1 MALPLKDKKLG
12 TLILVV
18 LLGVIIGAY
27 LNAFLLMLPGGDNVV
42 KTFFTYTI
50 PFGIG
55 GFDEAGNPSPYMLDL
70 YAIRFQIGFQFRFS
84 LLSILGV
91 FMSLYFFRW
100 YK

>member
-1 MALPLKDKKLG
+1 MAIPLKDKKIG

-18 LLGVIIGAY
+18 LIGIIIGSF
-27 LNAFLLMLPGGDNVV
+27 LNEVVLAIPMGDNVV

-50 PFGIG
+50 AFGV
-55 GFDEAGNPSPYMLDL
+55 GNPPEPLSIDL
-70 YAIRFQIGFQFRFS
+70 FAIKFQFGFQFKFS
-84 LLSILGV
+84 LLSILGI

>member
-1 MALPLKDKKLG
+1 MALQLKDKKLG

-18 LLGVIIGAY
+18 LIGIIIGAF
-27 LNAFLLMLPGGDNVV
+27 LNAFLMMLPGDDNVV
-42 KTFFTYTI
+42 KTFFTYSI
-50 PFGIG
+50 GFGIG
-55 GFDEAGNPSPYMLDL
+55 DPTPLSIDL
-70 YAIRFQIGFQFRFS
+70 AAIKFQFGLQFRFS

>member
-1 MALPLKDKKLG
+1 MAIPLKDKRFS

-18 LLGVIIGAY
+18 LIGILIGAY
-27 LNAFLLMLPGGDNVV
+27 LNAIVQMLPGGDNVV

-55 GFDEAGNPSPYMLDL
+55 DFNNNNPLLIDMN
-70 YAIRFQIGFQFRFS
+70 AIRFQFGFQIRFS

-91 FMSLYFFRW
+91 VLSLYFFRW